1 MLRKGAIFFLMGLIH
16 TVGFSQNMMI
26 DSLENLYSQATAAK
40 DRVDLLIRL
49 SEAYHEYD
57 YPKAIALG
65 YDALAIAKTVAYQR
79 GIFFAY
85 NTMGL
90 SYNASGPIDSAYHYT
105 KMTLDLAT
113 ELDDPYCLAIAKNN
127 IGTYYLNQGNYPLS
141 LQYFQEA
148 LAHDGEAVGF
158 IDPMSIYANI
168 GIIHEEL
175 GDEKKAVDYYLKSA
189 EEAQAKGGEANLA
202 YAHLDIGYVNCMLDD
217 YDSGLQHYQEALAI
231 YKKLKHQNRVAEAL
245 YYIGEVYQ
253 HQKYFEKA
261 ISTQKEALQIYQQ
274 IHSVADIPSMYG
286 IIANLYKELGRYDEA
301 ISYYKEAIKLAQ
313 DGILTSLLPTMY
325 KDLSMTYVAIHDY
338 ENAYRYNVM
347 FQTLK
352 DTLFNEITH
361 DRIAKL
367 EMTYELKVEQA
378 ENEKLLN
385 EQNHQKLMLGQRTLV
400 AIGTSL
406 IALLVVVIAI
416 ILYKSNQ
423 VKAKLNR
430 NLEQKVEERT
440 AELEA
445 ANQKLLQSNDEL
457 ERFTYIASHDLK
469 EPLRNITSFV
479 NLIQRKLDKI
489 ADPDLQEYMGF
500 VTRNTKQLYGLV
512 EDILAHSRVGA
523 QGQKTGKAI
532 DLNVLLEEI
541 RMGLRSMLEE
551 KNANI
556 LSEDLP
562 VILGHKSELFMLLKN
577 LVENGLKYNESPNP
591 EVRINC
597 KQENGQVLFEVADN
611 GIGIAPDYH
620 DRIFEMFTRLNN
632 RSIYL
637 GSGIGLATCKKI
649 IQKYQGEIWLESK
662 VGKGSTFFF
671 TLPVKQITENQVLEM
686 N

>member
-1 MLRKGAIFFLMGLIH
+1 
-16 TVGFSQNMMI
+16 MMI
-26 DSLENLYSQATAAK
+26 DSLEHLYTQATDGK

-49 SEAYHEYD
+49 SEAYHDFD

-65 YDALAIAKTVAYQR
+65 YDALAIAKTIAYQK
-79 GIFFAY
+79 GVFFAY
-85 NTMGL
+85 NTIGL
-90 SYNASGPIDSAYHYT
+90 SYNASGPIDSAYLYT
-105 KMTLDLAT
+105 KVALDLAIV
-113 ELDDPYCLAIAKNN
+113 LDDPYCLAIAKNN

-148 LAHDGEAVGF
+148 LVHDGETGEF
-158 IDPMSIYANI
+158 IDPMSTYANI

-175 GDEKKAVDYYLKSA
+175 GDEKKAIDYYLKSA
-189 EEAQAKGGEANLA
+189 EAARLKGGEANLA
-202 YAHLDIGYVNCMLDD
+202 YAQLDIGYVDCMLEK
-217 YDSGLQHYQEALAI
+217 YDSALQHYQDALVI
-231 YKKLKHQNRVAEAL
+231 YKKLKHQNRVAETL
-245 YYIGEVYQ
+245 YYIGEIYQ
-253 HQKYFEKA
+253 YQKYFEKA
-261 ISTQKEALQIYQQ
+261 LAIQKEALQIYQQ

-286 IIANLYKELGRYDEA
+286 VIANLYKEMERYEEA
-301 ISYYKEAIKLAQ
+301 IAYYKEAIKLAQ

-325 KDLSMTYVAIHDY
+325 KDLSMIYVDIHDY
-338 ENAYRYNVM
+338 ENAYHYNVM
-347 FQTLK
+347 YEALK

-367 EMTYELKVEQA
+367 ETTYELKVEQA
-378 ENEKLLN
+378 ENEKLIN
-385 EQNHQKLMLGQRTLV
+385 EQKHQALILGQRTLM
-400 AIGTSL
+400 AIGASL
-406 IALLVVVIAI
+406 IALLVVIITI
-416 ILYKSNQ
+416 ILYKSNR

-430 NLEQKVEERT
+430 DLEQKVEERT
-440 AELEA
+440 AALEA

-479 NLIQRKLDKI
+479 NLMQRKLEKI

-512 EDILAHSRVGA
+512 EDILAHSRIGA

-541 RMGLRSMLEE
+541 KMGLRSMLEE
-551 KNANI
+551 KNAQI
-556 LSEDLP
+556 FSEELP
-562 VILGHKSELFMLLKN
+562 VILGHKSELFMVLKN

-591 EVRINC
+591 QVRINC
-597 KQENGQVLFEVADN
+597 KQEKDQVLFEVADN
-611 GIGIAPDYH
+611 GIGIAPVYH

-671 TLPVKQITENQVLEM
+671 TLPLKKISENQVLEM
-686 N
+686 K